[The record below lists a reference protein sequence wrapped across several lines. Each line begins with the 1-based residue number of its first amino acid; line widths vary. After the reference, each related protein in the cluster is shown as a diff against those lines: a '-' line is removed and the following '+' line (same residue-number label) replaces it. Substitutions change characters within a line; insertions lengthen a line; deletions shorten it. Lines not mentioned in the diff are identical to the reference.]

1 LERGPGGAEA
11 GAWVGAWKEDGLM
24 DFFGAVGG
32 AAGSLFGYLV
42 PFLAVLTV
50 VVFIHELG
58 HFLVGRWCGVGVNA
72 FSIGFGPELFG
83 WNDRHGTRWKLSA
96 IPLGG
101 YVKFAGD
108 SNGASVPDAAAL
120 AQMSEAERAVSF
132 HFKSV
137 ARRTAIVAAGPIAN
151 FLLAIAIF
159 SGITYFSGRQILSP
173 RIDAIQPGSAAER
186 AGFKPGDLVLSIN
199 GRAISSFTDM
209 QRIIS
214 ASADDTLTV
223 RVERQGKELTIDA
236 VPDLRETETPF
247 GKQRIGLLGL
257 QASRAAED
265 FKIVTYGPIESIR
278 LGAAETWY
286 VVERTFTYIGRLVVG
301 RESADQLSGP
311 IRIAQVSGQ
320 VANLGGVSALIS
332 LVAVLSV
339 SIGLINLFPVPL
351 LDGGHL
357 MFYAIEALRGR
368 PLSERAQEIG
378 FRIGL
383 AIVVMLML
391 FATWNDIVH
400 LGASFTTRGT

>member
-1 LERGPGGAEA
+1 MEL
-11 GAWVGAWKEDGLM
+11 
-24 DFFGAVGG
+24 FGVVGG
-32 AAGSLFGYLV
+32 AAGSLLGYLI
-42 PFLAVLTV
+42 PFLIVLTV

-72 FSIGFGPELFG
+72 FSIGFGPELVGFT
-83 WNDRHGTRWKLSA
+83 DRHGTRWKLSA

-108 SNGASVPDAAAL
+108 VNGASVPDAASL
-120 AQMSEAERAVSF
+120 SQMSPAERAVSF
-132 HFKSV
+132 HHKTV
-137 ARRTAIVAAGPIAN
+137 LQRALVVAAGPIAN

-159 SGITYFSGRQILSP
+159 AGITYVNGRQILAP
-173 RIDAIQPGSAAER
+173 RVDVVQAGSAAER

-199 GRAISSFTDM
+199 GRSISSFTDM
-209 QRIIS
+209 QRIVS
-214 ASADDTLTV
+214 ASADDELSIAIDRDGREMTLT
-223 RVERQGKELTIDA
+223 A
-236 VPDLRETETPF
+236 VPDLKETETPF

-257 QASRAAED
+257 QASRGPD
-265 FKIVTYGPIESIR
+265 DLKLVKYGLLESIR
-278 LGAAETWY
+278 LGAMETWY

-320 VANLGGVSALIS
+320 VATLGGTAGLVS

-339 SIGLINLFPVPL
+339 SIGLINLFPIPL

-357 MFYAIEALRGR
+357 LFYGIEALRGR
-368 PLSERAQEIG
+368 PLSDRAQEIG

-400 LGASFTTRGT
+400 LGASFAARGT

>member
-1 LERGPGGAEA
+1 MEFL
-11 GAWVGAWKEDGLM
+11 
-24 DFFGAVGG
+24 GAVGG
-32 AAGSLFGYLV
+32 ATGSLLWGYLL
-42 PFLAVLTV
+42 PFLFVLTI

-58 HFLVGRWCGVGVNA
+58 HFLVGRWCGVGVTA
-72 FSIGFGPELFG
+72 FSIGFGPELVG
-83 WNDRHGTRWKLSA
+83 WNDRHGTRWKISA

-108 SNGASVPDAAAL
+108 INATSTPDPETL
-120 AQMSEAERAVSF
+120 ARMTPAERAVSF
-132 HFKSV
+132 HHQAVGKR
-137 ARRTAIVAAGPIAN
+137 AAIVAAGPVAN
-151 FLLAIAIF
+151 FLLAILVFA
-159 SGITYFSGRQILSP
+159 GIAFIGGRSVLAP
-173 RIDAIQPGSAAER
+173 RIEVVQAGSAAER
-186 AGFKPGDLVLSIN
+186 AGFQPGDLVRSIN
-199 GRAISSFTDM
+199 GRTIASFADM

-214 ASADDTLTV
+214 ASAGDALSVAVDRGGAPVTLSAT
-223 RVERQGKELTIDA
+223 
-236 VPDLRETETPF
+236 PDIRETETPF

-257 QASRAAED
+257 QGSKDPNDVQR
-265 FKIVTYGPIESIR
+265 VTYGPVEA
-278 LGAAETWY
+278 LGVGVHETWY
-286 VVERTFTYIGRLVVG
+286 VVERTFDYLGKLIVG

-320 VANLGGVSALIS
+320 VATMGGIAALIS

-339 SIGLINLFPVPL
+339 SIGLINLFPIPL

-357 MFYAIEALRGR
+357 LFYAIEAAIGR

-400 LGASFTTRGT
+400 LSSSGGRGT

>member
-1 LERGPGGAEA
+1 MEFL
-11 GAWVGAWKEDGLM
+11 
-24 DFFGAVGG
+24 GAVSG
-32 AAGSLFGYLV
+32 ATGSLLWGYLL
-42 PFLAVLTV
+42 PFLFVLTI

-58 HFLVGRWCGVGVNA
+58 HFLVGRWCGVGVTA
-72 FSIGFGPELFG
+72 FSIGFGPELVG
-83 WNDRHGTRWKLSA
+83 WNDRHGTRWKISA

-108 SNGASVPDAAAL
+108 INATSTPDPETL
-120 AQMSEAERAVSF
+120 ARMTPAERAVSF
-132 HFKSV
+132 HHQPVGKR
-137 ARRTAIVAAGPIAN
+137 AAIVAAGPIAN
-151 FLLAIAIF
+151 FLLAIVVFA
-159 SGITYFSGRQILSP
+159 GIAWISGRYVLAP
-173 RIDAIQPGSAAER
+173 RIEAVQAGSAAER
-186 AGFKPGDLVLSIN
+186 AGFQAGDLVRSIN
-199 GRAISSFTDM
+199 GRTIASFADM

-214 ASADDTLTV
+214 ASAGDALSVAVDRGGAPVTLSAT
-223 RVERQGKELTIDA
+223 
-236 VPDLRETETPF
+236 PDIRETETPF

-257 QASRAAED
+257 QGSKDPNDVQR
-265 FKIVTYGPIESIR
+265 VTYGPVEA
-278 LGAAETWY
+278 LGVGVHETWY
-286 VVERTFTYIGRLVVG
+286 VVERTFDYLGKLIVG

-320 VANLGGVSALIS
+320 VATMGGIAALIS

-339 SIGLINLFPVPL
+339 SIGLINLFPIPL

-357 MFYAIEALRGR
+357 LFYAIEAAIGR

-400 LGASFTTRGT
+400 LSSSAGRGT

>member
-1 LERGPGGAEA
+1 MEFLGT
-11 GAWVGAWKEDGLM
+11 
-24 DFFGAVGG
+24 VGG
-32 AAGSLFGYLV
+32 ATGSLLWGYLL
-42 PFLAVLTV
+42 PFLFVLTI

-58 HFLVGRWCGVGVNA
+58 HFLVGRWCGVGVTA
-72 FSIGFGPELFG
+72 FSIGFGPELVG
-83 WNDRHGTRWKLSA
+83 WNDRHGTRWKISA

-108 SNGASVPDAAAL
+108 INATSAPDPETL
-120 AQMSEAERAVSF
+120 ARMTPAERAVSF
-132 HFKSV
+132 HHQPVGKR
-137 ARRTAIVAAGPIAN
+137 AAIVAAGPVAN
-151 FLLAIAIF
+151 FLLAILVFA
-159 SGITYFSGRQILSP
+159 GIAFIGGRFVLAP
-173 RIDAIQPGSAAER
+173 RIEAVQAGSAAER
-186 AGFKPGDLVLSIN
+186 AGFQPGDLVRSID
-199 GRAISSFTDM
+199 GRTIASFADM

-214 ASADDTLTV
+214 ASAGDVLSVAVDRGGEPVTLSAT
-223 RVERQGKELTIDA
+223 
-236 VPDLRETETPF
+236 PDVRETETPF

-257 QASRAAED
+257 QGSKDPNDVQR
-265 FKIVTYGPIESIR
+265 VTYGPVDA
-278 LGAAETWY
+278 LGIGVYETWY
-286 VVERTFTYIGRLVVG
+286 VVERTFDYLGKLIVG

-320 VANLGGVSALIS
+320 VATMGGIAALIS

-339 SIGLINLFPVPL
+339 SIGLINLFPIPL

-357 MFYAIEALRGR
+357 LFYAIEAAIGH

-400 LGASFTTRGT
+400 LSSSVGRGT

>member
-1 LERGPGGAEA
+1 MEL
-11 GAWVGAWKEDGLM
+11 
-24 DFFGAVGG
+24 FGVVGG
-32 AAGSLFGYLV
+32 AAGSLLGYLI
-42 PFLAVLTV
+42 PFLIVLTV

-72 FSIGFGPELFG
+72 FSIGFGPELVGFT
-83 WNDRHGTRWKLSA
+83 DRHGTRWKLSA

-108 SNGASVPDAAAL
+108 VNGASVPDAASL
-120 AQMSEAERAVSF
+120 AQMSPAERAVSF
-132 HFKSV
+132 HHKTV
-137 ARRTAIVAAGPIAN
+137 LQRALVVAAGPIAN

-159 SGITYFSGRQILSP
+159 AGITYVNGRQILAP
-173 RIDAIQPGSAAER
+173 RVDVVQAGSAAER

-199 GRAISSFTDM
+199 GRSISSFTDM
-209 QRIIS
+209 QRIVS
-214 ASADDTLTV
+214 ASADDELSIAIDRDGREMTLT
-223 RVERQGKELTIDA
+223 A
-236 VPDLRETETPF
+236 VPDLKETETPF

-257 QASRAAED
+257 QASRGPD
-265 FKIVTYGPIESIR
+265 DLKLVKYGLLDSIR
-278 LGAAETWY
+278 LGAMETWY
-286 VVERTFTYIGRLVVG
+286 VIERTFTYIGRLVVG

-320 VANLGGVSALIS
+320 VATLGGTAGLVS

-339 SIGLINLFPVPL
+339 SIGLINLFPIPL

-357 MFYAIEALRGR
+357 LFYGIEALRGR
-368 PLSERAQEIG
+368 PLSDRAQEIG

-400 LGASFTTRGT
+400 LGASFAARGT

>member
-1 LERGPGGAEA
+1 MEL
-11 GAWVGAWKEDGLM
+11 
-24 DFFGAVGG
+24 FGVVGG
-32 AAGSLFGYLV
+32 AAGSLLGYLI
-42 PFLAVLTV
+42 PFLIVLTV

-72 FSIGFGPELFG
+72 FSIGFGPELVGFT
-83 WNDRHGTRWKLSA
+83 DRHGTRWKLSA

-108 SNGASVPDAAAL
+108 VNGASVPDAASL
-120 AQMSEAERAVSF
+120 SQMSPAERAVSF
-132 HFKSV
+132 HHKTV
-137 ARRTAIVAAGPIAN
+137 LQRAAVVAAGPIAN

-159 SGITYFSGRQILSP
+159 AGITYVNGRQILAP
-173 RIDAIQPGSAAER
+173 RVDVVQVGSAAER
-186 AGFKPGDLVLSIN
+186 AGFKPGDLVLAIN
-199 GRAISSFTDM
+199 GRSISSFTDM
-209 QRIIS
+209 QRIVS
-214 ASADDTLTV
+214 ASADDELSIAIDRDGREMTLT
-223 RVERQGKELTIDA
+223 A
-236 VPDLRETETPF
+236 VPDLKETETPF

-257 QASRAAED
+257 QASRGPD
-265 FKIVTYGPIESIR
+265 DLKLVKYGLLDSIR
-278 LGAAETWY
+278 LGAMETWY

-320 VANLGGVSALIS
+320 VATLGGTAGLVS

-339 SIGLINLFPVPL
+339 SIGLINLFPIPL

-357 MFYAIEALRGR
+357 LFYGIEALRGR
-368 PLSERAQEIG
+368 PLSDRAQEIG

-400 LGASFTTRGT
+400 LGASFAARGT

>member
-1 LERGPGGAEA
+1 ME
-11 GAWVGAWKEDGLM
+11 
-24 DFFGAVGG
+24 FFGMMGG
-32 AAGSLFGYLV
+32 AAGSLLGYVV
-42 PFLAVLTV
+42 PFLIVLTV
-50 VVFIHELG
+50 VVFVHELG

-72 FSIGFGPELFG
+72 FSIGFGPEIVGF
-83 WNDRHGTRWKLSA
+83 NDRRGTRWKLSA

-108 SNGASVPDAAAL
+108 VNGASVPDAESL
-120 AQMSEAERAVSF
+120 SQMSAAERAVSF
-132 HFKSV
+132 HHKSV
-137 ARRTAIVAAGPIAN
+137 WRRAAIVAAGPIAN

-159 SGITYFSGRQILSP
+159 AAITYVNGRHILAP
-173 RIDAIQPGSAAER
+173 RVDALQAGSAAER
-186 AGFKPGDLVLSIN
+186 AGFQPGDLVVSIN
-199 GRAISSFTDM
+199 GRSIGSFTEM
-209 QRIIS
+209 QRIVS

-223 RVERQGKELTIDA
+223 VVDRNGRQVTLTA
-236 VPDLRETETPF
+236 VPDLKEQDTPF

-257 QASRAAED
+257 QASKAPED
-265 FKIVTYGPIESIR
+265 LAHVNYGLLESVR
-278 LGAAETWY
+278 LGTLETWY
-286 VVERTFTYIGRLVVG
+286 VIDRTFTYIGRLVVG

-320 VANLGGVSALIS
+320 VANLGGTAGLVS

-339 SIGLINLFPVPL
+339 SIGLINLFPIPL

-357 MFYAIEALRGR
+357 LFYAIEALRGR
-368 PLSERAQEIG
+368 PLSDRAQEIG

-400 LGASFTTRGT
+400 LGASFTARGT

>member
-1 LERGPGGAEA
+1 MEL
-11 GAWVGAWKEDGLM
+11 
-24 DFFGAVGG
+24 FGVVGG
-32 AAGSLFGYLV
+32 AAGSLLGYLI
-42 PFLAVLTV
+42 PFLIVLTV

-72 FSIGFGPELFG
+72 FSIGFGPELVGFT
-83 WNDRHGTRWKLSA
+83 DRHGTRWKLSA

-108 SNGASVPDAAAL
+108 ANGASVPDAASL
-120 AQMSEAERAVSF
+120 SQMSPAERAVSF
-132 HFKSV
+132 HHKTV
-137 ARRTAIVAAGPIAN
+137 LQRAAIVAAGPIAN

-159 SGITYFSGRQILSP
+159 AGITYVNGRQILAP
-173 RIDAIQPGSAAER
+173 RVDVVQAGSAAER
-186 AGFKPGDLVLSIN
+186 AGFKPGDLVVSIN
-199 GRAISSFTDM
+199 GRSISSFTDM
-209 QRIIS
+209 QRIVS
-214 ASADDTLTV
+214 ASADDELSIAIDRDGREMTLT
-223 RVERQGKELTIDA
+223 A
-236 VPDLRETETPF
+236 VPDLKETETPF

-257 QASRAAED
+257 QASRGPD
-265 FKIVTYGPIESIR
+265 DLKLVKYGLLDSIR
-278 LGAAETWY
+278 LGAMETWY
-286 VVERTFTYIGRLVVG
+286 VIERTFTYIGRLVVG

-320 VANLGGVSALIS
+320 VATLGGTAGLVS

-339 SIGLINLFPVPL
+339 SIGLINLFPIPL

-357 MFYAIEALRGR
+357 LFYGIEALRGR
-368 PLSERAQEIG
+368 PLSDRAQEIG

-400 LGASFTTRGT
+400 LGASFAARGT

>member
-1 LERGPGGAEA
+1 MEL
-11 GAWVGAWKEDGLM
+11 
-24 DFFGAVGG
+24 FGVVGG
-32 AAGSLFGYLV
+32 AAGSLLGYLI
-42 PFLAVLTV
+42 PFLIVLTV

-72 FSIGFGPELFG
+72 FSIGFGPELVGFT
-83 WNDRHGTRWKLSA
+83 DRHGTRWKLSA

-108 SNGASVPDAAAL
+108 VNGASVPDAASL
-120 AQMSEAERAVSF
+120 SQMSPAERAVSF
-132 HFKSV
+132 HHKTGLQRALV
-137 ARRTAIVAAGPIAN
+137 VAAGPIAN

-159 SGITYFSGRQILSP
+159 AGITYVNGRQILAP
-173 RIDAIQPGSAAER
+173 RVDVVQAGSAAER

-199 GRAISSFTDM
+199 GRSISSFTDM
-209 QRIIS
+209 QRIVS
-214 ASADDTLTV
+214 ASADDELSIAIDRDGREMTLT
-223 RVERQGKELTIDA
+223 A
-236 VPDLRETETPF
+236 VPDLKETETPF

-257 QASRAAED
+257 QASRGPD
-265 FKIVTYGPIESIR
+265 DLKLVKYGLLDSIR
-278 LGAAETWY
+278 LGAMETWY

-320 VANLGGVSALIS
+320 VATLGGTAGLIS

-339 SIGLINLFPVPL
+339 SIGLINLFPIPL

-357 MFYAIEALRGR
+357 LFYGIEALRGR
-368 PLSERAQEIG
+368 PLSDRAQEIG

-400 LGASFTTRGT
+400 LGASFAARGT

>member
-1 LERGPGGAEA
+1 MEL
-11 GAWVGAWKEDGLM
+11 
-24 DFFGAVGG
+24 FGVVGG
-32 AAGSLFGYLV
+32 AAGSLLGYLI
-42 PFLAVLTV
+42 PFLIVLTV

-72 FSIGFGPELFG
+72 FSIGFGPELVGFT
-83 WNDRHGTRWKLSA
+83 DRHGTRWKLSA

-108 SNGASVPDAAAL
+108 VNGASVPDAASL
-120 AQMSEAERAVSF
+120 SQMSPAERAVSF
-132 HFKSV
+132 HHKTV
-137 ARRTAIVAAGPIAN
+137 LQRALVVAAGPIAN

-159 SGITYFSGRQILSP
+159 AGITYVNGRQILAP
-173 RIDAIQPGSAAER
+173 RVDVVQAGSAAER

-199 GRAISSFTDM
+199 GRSISSFTDM
-209 QRIIS
+209 QRIVS
-214 ASADDTLTV
+214 ASADDELSIAIDRDGRELTLT
-223 RVERQGKELTIDA
+223 A
-236 VPDLRETETPF
+236 VPDLKETETPF

-257 QASRAAED
+257 QASRGPD
-265 FKIVTYGPIESIR
+265 DLKLVKYGLLDSIR
-278 LGAAETWY
+278 LGAMETWY
-286 VVERTFTYIGRLVVG
+286 VIERTFTYIGRLVVG

-320 VANLGGVSALIS
+320 VATLGGTAGLIS

-339 SIGLINLFPVPL
+339 SIGLINLFPIPL

-357 MFYAIEALRGR
+357 LFYGIEALRGR
-368 PLSERAQEIG
+368 PLSDRAQEIG

-383 AIVVMLML
+383 AIVIMLMV

-400 LGASFTTRGT
+400 IGSSVGRGT